1 MSAMDVKPRRVLV
14 TYESVTG
21 NTKRVAEAIAAVIP
35 GSVLLPITDAPAPE
49 GFDRVFVGFW
59 CDKGHASDGA
69 DTYLKSHPGYPFI
82 LFGTLG
88 GVPGVGYSVTYEN
101 RVREELT
108 AANVPFRDF
117 RLWQGKIDPAL
128 VEKSKARFPMTP
140 ERRVRIAAAA
150 THPDEADLNDAQ
162 ACALGQL
169 TRS

>member
-1 MSAMDVKPRRVLV
+1 MEETPRRVLV

-35 GSVLLPITDAPAPE
+35 GSVLLPIAEAPDPA

-108 AANVPFRDF
+108 AANVPFRAF

-140 ERRVRIAAAA
+140 ERLERIAAAA
-150 THPDEADLNDAQ
+150 THPDAADLKDAQ
-162 ACALGQL
+162 VWALEQL
-169 TRS
+169 TGS

>member
-1 MSAMDVKPRRVLV
+1 MDVTPRRVLV

-35 GSVLLPITDAPAPE
+35 GSVLLPITEAPDPKGYDA
-49 GFDRVFVGFW
+49 VFVGFW
-59 CDKGHASDGA
+59 CDKGHASEAA
-69 DTYLKSHPGYPFI
+69 DAYLKSHPSYPFI

-108 AANVPFRDF
+108 AAQVPLRDF
-117 RLWQGKIDPAL
+117 RLWQGKIDPEL

-140 ERRVRIAAAA
+140 ERLARIAAAA

-162 ACALGQL
+162 TWALAQL

>member
-101 RVREELT
+101 RVRSE
-108 AANVPFRDF
+108 
-117 RLWQGKIDPAL
+117 
-128 VEKSKARFPMTP
+128 
-140 ERRVRIAAAA
+140 ERRVGK
-150 THPDEADLNDAQ
+150 E
-162 ACALGQL
+162 C
-169 TRS
+169 RSRWSPYH

>member
-1 MSAMDVKPRRVLV
+1 MDLKPRRVLV

-35 GSVLLPITDAPAPE
+35 GAVMTPIADAPDPA
-49 GFDRVFVGFW
+49 GYDRVFVGFW
-59 CDKGHASDGA
+59 CDKGHASESA
-69 DTYLKSHPGYPFI
+69 DAYLKSHPGYPFI

-101 RVREELT
+101 RVREELA
-108 AANVPFRDF
+108 AANVPFRAF

-140 ERRVRIAAAA
+140 
-150 THPDEADLNDAQ
+150 PLP
-162 ACALGQL
+162 L
-169 TRS
+169 TRTRQTSKTRKCGLSNS